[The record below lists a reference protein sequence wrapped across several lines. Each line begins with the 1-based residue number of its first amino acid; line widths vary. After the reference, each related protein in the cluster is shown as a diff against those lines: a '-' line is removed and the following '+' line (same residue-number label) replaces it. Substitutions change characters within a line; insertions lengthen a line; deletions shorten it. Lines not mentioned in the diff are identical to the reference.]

1 MPCPIYSPKHF
12 RRNTIKKGYRA
23 RYPFCVMINCR
34 TRHAM
39 SLQIPA
45 IRFCASSEEIAV
57 LPDAIPFPI
66 PIADLLRRD
75 FFQNRFVDLEQFAVL
90 FQLHINALALERF
103 PVTAGD
109 LLRIHPQAH
118 YGLAVVIARPAV
130 DIQFQRGVQMGG
142 QVLVGVQKA
151 GYDAGNRSG
160 GRQTPAGLL
169 LQVGVGQDVAV
180 VLLVVVQIDLVVI
193 SGAAIGAESGEHL
206 LFCCPWPAE

>member
-12 RRNTIKKGYRA
+12 RRNTSKKGYRA

-34 TRHAM
+34 TRHNL

-130 DIQFQRGVQMGG
+130 DIQFQPDGG
-142 QVLVGVQKA
+142 TGSGRCPESRIRCGKLKR
-151 GYDAGNRSG
+151 RSPDS
-160 GRQTPAGLL
+160 GRTPAT
-169 LQVGVGQDVAV
+169 DRCR
-180 VLLVVVQIDLVVI
+180 
-193 SGAAIGAESGEHL
+193 IGRSSRS
-206 LFCCPWPAE
+206 PRRSPD